1 MADSDS
7 DFDTTDRYSANLEGM
22 QDTFHE
28 NDILNDDTNILTINE
43 DSQSIS
49 VIDDNETIDGTRL
62 IEDGRPN
69 EEEDIEVCFY
79 HHVSANLHHRR
90 GEQRMNYDTVNI

>member
-22 QDTFHE
+22 QDAFHE
-28 NDILNDDTNILTINE
+28 NDILNDDTNVLTINE

-69 EEEDIEVCFY
+69 EEEDIEVCLY